1 MTNNQAYRVYNGAF
15 IKATKPR
22 QYHQMAVA
30 TVPPIYQNL
39 LKQKYTFYRA
49 NSVTWGVA
57 LPNQMK
63 REITAITSKHKGGD
77 LVIQSGGKILL
88 EQ

>member
-1 MTNNQAYRVYNGAF
+1 
-15 IKATKPR
+15 
-22 QYHQMAVA
+22 
-30 TVPPIYQNL
+30 
-39 LKQKYTFYRA
+39 
-49 NSVTWGVA
+49 
-57 LPNQMK
+57 MK